1 LGESRTAPKETVSN
15 LFPRLLARYEKGPA
29 STIAATTEMSR
40 QIKCECGF
48 VARGETD
55 DEVVHLIEGHI
66 RSDHPE
72 LVDTLTRDEIASWV
86 EVVE

>member
-1 LGESRTAPKETVSN
+1 M
-15 LFPRLLARYEKGPA
+15 F
-29 STIAATTEMSR
+29 R

-55 DEVVHLIEGHI
+55 DDVVARIQGHI

-72 LVDTLTRDEIASWV
+72 LVETLTGDEIASWV

>member
-1 LGESRTAPKETVSN
+1 LGESPTTPTFQPFSKVAGKICERTGFDN
-15 LFPRLLARYEKGPA
+15 RRDNN
-29 STIAATTEMSR
+29 MSR

-55 DEVVHLIEGHI
+55 DEVVVRIEGHI

-72 LVDTLTRDEIASWV
+72 LVETLTRDEIAGWV
-86 EVVE
+86 EVIE

>member
-1 LGESRTAPKETVSN
+1 
-15 LFPRLLARYEKGPA
+15 
-29 STIAATTEMSR
+29 MSR

-55 DEVVHLIEGHI
+55 DEVVTQIEGHI
-66 RSDHPE
+66 RSDHPDLAE
-72 LVDTLTRDEIASWV
+72 TVTHDEIASWV

>member
-1 LGESRTAPKETVSN
+1 
-15 LFPRLLARYEKGPA
+15 
-29 STIAATTEMSR
+29 MSR

-55 DEVVHLIEGHI
+55 DEVVAQIERHI

-72 LVDTLTRDEIASWV
+72 LAESLTRDEIASWV
-86 EVVE
+86 EIVD

>member
-1 LGESRTAPKETVSN
+1 MRKD
-15 LFPRLLARYEKGPA
+15 RLPHRRDNK
-29 STIAATTEMSR
+29 MSR

-55 DEVVHLIEGHI
+55 DEVVAQIERHV

-72 LVDTLTRDEIASWV
+72 LAETVTRDEIASWV

>member
-1 LGESRTAPKETVSN
+1 M
-15 LFPRLLARYEKGPA
+15 F
-29 STIAATTEMSR
+29 R

-48 VARGETD
+48 VARGESD
-55 DEVVHLIEGHI
+55 DEVVTRIEGHI

-72 LVDTLTRDEIASWV
+72 LAETLTRDEIASWV

>member
-1 LGESRTAPKETVSN
+1 MRKD
-15 LFPRLLARYEKGPA
+15 RLRQSPHNK
-29 STIAATTEMSR
+29 MSR

-55 DEVVHLIEGHI
+55 DEVVTQIEGHI
-66 RSDHPE
+66 RNDHPE
-72 LVDTLTRDEIASWV
+72 LGDTVTRDEIAGWV

>member
-1 LGESRTAPKETVSN
+1 
-15 LFPRLLARYEKGPA
+15 
-29 STIAATTEMSR
+29 MSR

-55 DEVVHLIEGHI
+55 DEVVIQIEEHI
-66 RSDHPE
+66 RSDHPDLAE
-72 LVDTLTRDEIASWV
+72 SISRDEIASWV

>member
-1 LGESRTAPKETVSN
+1 
-15 LFPRLLARYEKGPA
+15 
-29 STIAATTEMSR
+29 MSR

-55 DEVVHLIEGHI
+55 DEVVTQIEGHI

-72 LVDTLTRDEIASWV
+72 LAKTLTRDEIASWV

>member
-1 LGESRTAPKETVSN
+1 
-15 LFPRLLARYEKGPA
+15 
-29 STIAATTEMSR
+29 MSR

-55 DEVVHLIEGHI
+55 DEVVAQIEGHI

-72 LVDTLTRDEIASWV
+72 LADTLSRDEIVSWV